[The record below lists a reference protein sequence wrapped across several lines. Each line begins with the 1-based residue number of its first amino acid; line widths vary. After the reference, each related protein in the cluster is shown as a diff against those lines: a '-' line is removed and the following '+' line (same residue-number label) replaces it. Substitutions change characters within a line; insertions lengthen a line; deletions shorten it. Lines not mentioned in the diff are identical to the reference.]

1 METTLFRFDVPE
13 ASEANGFA
21 LTLPNAPFPLLSQG
35 DHPTL
40 GTPCW
45 YLHPCETSKAVTEL
59 LNEVK
64 GAEDWDDETMLVRW
78 METWFMTVGGVL
90 NL

>member
-1 METTLFRFDVPE
+1 MQTNIFKFQVPE
-13 ASEANGFA
+13 GSEANGFA

-45 YLHPCETSKAVTEL
+45 YLHPCETGRAVGEL
-59 LNEVK
+59 LEEVVQ
-64 GAEDWDDETMLVRW
+64 ESWDEETRDVRW
-78 METWFMTVGGVL
+78 LELWLLAVSSVVDL
-90 NL
+90 